1 MFWYP
6 CTTSLV
12 LGRGVL
18 LVGLLLC
25 YLFFLWFLSMFMFV
39 VVLNFYV
46 YQMFLV
52 YCDYYV
58 YNVLSIM
65 CNPTLIKTSKKIN
78 NVFGFNRTHQNM
90 LGLAFVF
97 WVLVSS
103 VFYIFDFM
111 LFFWKSITFWKFVV
125 LMCFGSLVA
134 SVLCLCIIYSLCV
147 TCIMYLCHMFCLFD
161 ACLCVLNVSNMWFG
175 NNF

>member
-1 MFWYP
+1 
-6 CTTSLV
+6 
-12 LGRGVL
+12 
-18 LVGLLLC
+18 
-25 YLFFLWFLSMFMFV
+25 
-39 VVLNFYV
+39 
-46 YQMFLV
+46 V

-111 LFFWKSITFWKFVV
+111 LFF
-125 LMCFGSLVA
+125 
-134 SVLCLCIIYSLCV
+134 
-147 TCIMYLCHMFCLFD
+147 
-161 ACLCVLNVSNMWFG
+161 
-175 NNF
+175 